1 MHRTATTCLALAFAA
16 ITAAPIFAAPASAA
30 APTAAAV
37 AKPPNVRACFDGK
50 CKITITKAV
59 RFRISSRYG
68 FTRLSIARV
77 GSGMVKV
84 QGTGPGVSSTVV
96 LGSGGRGTINNLS
109 VRVSVTQKS
118 ATIRL
123 APR

>member
-16 ITAAPIFAAPASAA
+16 ITAVPIFAAPASAA
-30 APTAAAV
+30 APTAAAA

-59 RFRISSRYG
+59 KFRISTRYG

>member
-1 MHRTATTCLALAFAA
+1 MHRTATTCLTLAFAA
-16 ITAAPIFAAPASAA
+16 LTAIPIAAAPASAA
-30 APTAAAV
+30 TAA

-84 QGTGPGVSSTVV
+84 RGTGPGVSSTVV

-109 VRVSVTQKS
+109 VRVSSVTQKS

>member
-1 MHRTATTCLALAFAA
+1 MHRTATTCLTLAFAA
-16 ITAAPIFAAPASAA
+16 ITAVPIFAAPASAA
-30 APTAAAV
+30 APTAAVA

-59 RFRISSRYG
+59 KFRISSRYG

-84 QGTGPGVSSTVV
+84 RGTGPGVSSTVV